1 MRARSVAA
9 TARGN
14 KQIAHALATL
24 LRDDIRARRGA
35 AGQGLFGSTASVGPS
50 PLAVVQDVRKADG
63 MTQGPLPFLELVKI
77 DGSGDTTL
85 RALAGAP
92 VQVAAGAYK
101 FVST

>member
-1 MRARSVAA
+1 
-9 TARGN
+9 
-14 KQIAHALATL
+14 
-24 LRDDIRARRGA
+24 
-35 AGQGLFGSTASVGPS
+35 
-50 PLAVVQDVRKADG
+50 VQDVRKADG